1 MGIATPKTGAIS
13 FSQLNTGILNAS
25 STAQLNMNTAAQRLG
40 YSTTGQV
47 SMSNLRGC
55 TGGEFT
61 IGQYY
66 DSKIDVTYTGYVGP
80 LSTGSITGE
89 LYATNDGIVS
99 GIYNNKPGNLT
110 PPGPVASFELV
121 DPDDLF
127 SVPPTGWNADA
138 VTRAAI
144 SNTERTIS
152 GAGGLYVPVTYTMPV
167 SGTTTWGLKFG

>member
-1 MGIATPKTGAIS
+1 MGTATPKTGAIS

-25 STAQLNMNTAAQRLG
+25 GTAQLNMNTAAQRLG

-66 DSKIDVTYTGYVGP
+66 DSKLDATYTGYE
-80 LSTGSITGE
+80 LFFSTGSISGE
-89 LYATNDGIVS
+89 LYSPSNGRVT
-99 GIYNNKPGNLT
+99 GIYNLKPGNLT
-110 PPGPVASFELV
+110 PPGTSSQFNLD
-121 DPDDLF
+121 DPDDLG
-127 SVPPTGWNADA
+127 PPASGWAGTD

-144 SNTERTIS
+144 NNTQRTIFNTVS
-152 GAGGLYVPVTYTMPV
+152 TQVDITYTMPV
-167 SGTTTWGLKFG
+167 SGTTSWGLKFG